1 MRHYCHVG
9 FRRVVI
15 VNILSS
21 VKALIDGGIEKKS
34 VSPTIVT
41 LEDLVGSAPTA
52 SGISVN
58 ASTALRVPAVLQAV
72 RLISETVGSL
82 PCKLYRDKGGDKEA
96 DKTHPA
102 YRLLH
107 DRANEWTS
115 AGQLRAELTA
125 DALLHGA
132 GYAVVDRASDG
143 RPIFLRRLAPGSV
156 QRQFEDSG
164 EPFYIVTDKA
174 RKQVRLSFRDVLYL
188 PAFGG
193 FSPVTADKEAIGL
206 AMILE
211 RHGSQFFGSG
221 ARPSGIVWNE
231 NKAAGDNDNGAK
243 TIANIVKSF
252 RRWRESANGDPLIL
266 DGGWKF
272 DQPAMTSTDSQFLEN
287 RLEQVR
293 EIARVF
299 GVPPHM
305 LFELSRATWSN
316 AEQMGATFLQL
327 CLRPWLDRWQ
337 DAYATVLLTEDEQ
350 AEFYPEFVIDDLQR
364 ADAAG
369 RAEIFGKLVAMR
381 AMTPNEVRAAMN
393 LPAIEGGDELANP
406 YTTTTITGPAAA
418 PKKDTP

>member
-1 MRHYCHVG
+1 MSI
-9 FRRVVI
+9 FR
-15 VNILSS
+15 S
-21 VKALIDGGIEKKS
+21 VKALIGGVVEKKS
-34 VSPTIVT
+34 ASLTDPAI
-41 LEDLVGSAPTA
+41 LEIFGSVPTA
-52 SGISVN
+52 SGVSVT
-58 ASTALRVPAVLQAV
+58 ASNALRVPAVLQAV

-82 PCKLYRDKGGDKEA
+82 PCKLYSDSDGDKEA
-96 DKTHPA
+96 AKTHPG
-102 YRLLH
+102 YKLVH

-115 AGQLRAELTA
+115 AGHLRAELTA

-143 RPIFLRRLAPGSV
+143 RPIFLRRLPPGTV

-164 EPFYIVTDKA
+164 EPFYLVTDKN

-193 FSPVTADKEAIGL
+193 VSPVTLGKEAIGL
-206 AMILE
+206 ALILE

-231 NKAAGDNDNGAK
+231 KPVIADNDHGA
-243 TIANIVKSF
+243 TVTGRILKSF
-252 RRWRESANGDPLIL
+252 RRWKESANGDPLIL

-272 DQPAMTSTDSQFLEN
+272 DQPAMTSTDAQFLEN

-337 DAYATVLLTEDEQ
+337 DAYTTCLLTEDEQ
-350 AEFYPEFVIDDLQR
+350 ETLYPEFVIDDLQR

-393 LPAIEGGDELANP
+393 LPAMPGGDELSNP
-406 YTTTTITGPAAA
+406 YITTTTTGPATA

>member
-1 MRHYCHVG
+1 MIG
-9 FRRVVI
+9 GVV
-15 VNILSS
+15 
-21 VKALIDGGIEKKS
+21 EKKS
-34 VSPTIVT
+34 ASLTDPAI
-41 LEDLVGSAPTA
+41 LEIFGSVPTA
-52 SGISVN
+52 SGVSVT
-58 ASTALRVPAVLQAV
+58 ASNALRVPAVLQAV

-82 PCKLYRDKGGDKEA
+82 PCKLYSDSDGDKEA
-96 DKTHPA
+96 AKTHPG
-102 YRLLH
+102 YKLVH

-115 AGQLRAELTA
+115 AGHLRAELTA

-143 RPIFLRRLAPGSV
+143 RPIFLRRLPPGTV

-164 EPFYIVTDKA
+164 EPFYLVTDKN

-193 FSPVTADKEAIGL
+193 VSPVTLGKEAIGL
-206 AMILE
+206 ALILE

-231 NKAAGDNDNGAK
+231 KPVIADNDHGA
-243 TIANIVKSF
+243 TVTGRILKSF
-252 RRWRESANGDPLIL
+252 RRWKESANGDPLIL

-272 DQPAMTSTDSQFLEN
+272 DQPAMTSTDAQFLEN

-337 DAYATVLLTEDEQ
+337 DAYTTCLLTEDEQ
-350 AEFYPEFVIDDLQR
+350 ETLYPEFVIDDLQR

-393 LPAIEGGDELANP
+393 LPAMPGGDELSNP
-406 YTTTTITGPAAA
+406 YITTTTTGPATA

>member
-1 MRHYCHVG
+1 MSI
-9 FRRVVI
+9 F
-15 VNILSS
+15 SS
-21 VKALIDGGIEKKS
+21 VKALIGGGIEKKS
-34 VSPTIVT
+34 VSLTDISA
-41 LEDLVGSAPTA
+41 LEIFGSVPTA
-52 SGISVN
+52 SGVSVN

-82 PCKLYRDKGGDKEA
+82 PCKLYSDSDGDKEA
-96 DKTHPA
+96 AKDHAGYK
-102 YRLLH
+102 LVH

-115 AGQLRAELTA
+115 AGQLRADLTA

-143 RPIFLRRLAPGSV
+143 RPIFLRRLAPGAV

-188 PAFGG
+188 PAFGS
-193 FSPVTADKEAIGL
+193 FSPVTAGKEAIGL

-221 ARPSGIVWNE
+221 ARPSGIVSNE
-231 NKAAGDNDNGAK
+231 KPAGDNDNGAK
-243 TIANIVKSF
+243 TIANILKSF
-252 RRWRESANGDPLIL
+252 RRWKESANGDPLIL

-272 DQPAMTSTDSQFLEN
+272 DQPAMTSTDSQFLEH

-406 YTTTTITGPAAA
+406 YITTTTTGPATA
-418 PKKDTP
+418 PKKEAP

>member
-1 MRHYCHVG
+1 
-9 FRRVVI
+9 
-15 VNILSS
+15 
-21 VKALIDGGIEKKS
+21 LIGGGVEKKS
-34 VSPTIVT
+34 ASLTDISALDIFGSVPTV
-41 LEDLVGSAPTA
+41 
-52 SGISVN
+52 SGISVT
-58 ASTALRVPAVLQAV
+58 ASNALRVPAVLQAV
-72 RLISETVGSL
+72 RLISENVGSL
-82 PCKLYRDKGGDKEA
+82 PCKLYRDTDGDKEA
-96 DKTHPA
+96 DKAHPA
-102 YRLLH
+102 YKLVH
-107 DRANEWTS
+107 DRANEWLS

-132 GYAVVDRASDG
+132 GYAVVDRASDD
-143 RPIFLRRLAPGSV
+143 RPIFLRRLAPGTV

-164 EPFYIVTDKA
+164 EPFYVVTDKN

-193 FSPVTADKEAIGL
+193 MSPVTLGKEAIGL

-221 ARPSGIVWNE
+221 ARPSGIVSNE
-231 NKAAGDNDNGAK
+231 KPTGDNDNGAK
-243 TIANIVKSF
+243 TIANILKSF
-252 RRWRESANGDPLIL
+252 RRWKESANGDPLIL

-272 DQPAMTSTDSQFLEN
+272 DQPAMTSTDAQFIEN
-287 RLEQVR
+287 RLEQIN
-293 EIARVF
+293 EIARIF

-305 LFELSRATWSN
+305 LYQLERATWSN

-350 AEFYPEFVIDDLQR
+350 AEFYFEFVIDDLQR

-406 YTTTTITGPAAA
+406 YTTTTITGPATA